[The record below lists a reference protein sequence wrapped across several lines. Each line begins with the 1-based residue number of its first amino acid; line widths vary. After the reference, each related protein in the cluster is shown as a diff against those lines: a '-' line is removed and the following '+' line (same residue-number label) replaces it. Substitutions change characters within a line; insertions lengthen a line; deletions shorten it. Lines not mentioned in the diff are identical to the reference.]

1 MIEMKIER
9 KKVSMQVF
17 DRIKEM
23 IQQEKMKP
31 GDKLPTEKQLSE
43 MFGVSRTPVRE
54 ALSVLE
60 ASGLTTSKQGGG
72 SVIQATSLSNLMEET
87 QFEFVDP
94 EEVLN
99 LLETRI
105 ILETEA
111 ARLAAERRTPEELD
125 EIKQNLD
132 AIRLSQDENQIGYK
146 EDIAFHNAI
155 VKASHNPI
163 LNQTIEGVTNLY
175 EKAIRFSLMKNMGI
189 SEKRAQVLSE
199 HERIYAAISQG
210 NGPKAKEEMQNHL
223 SNARK
228 KFEEELNQAANS

>member
-1 MIEMKIER
+1 MKIER

-17 DRIKEM
+17 DRIKEY
-23 IQQEKMKP
+23 IHEEKMKP
-31 GDKLPTEKQLSE
+31 GDRLPTEKQLSE

-60 ASGLTTSKQGGG
+60 ASGLTVSKQGGG
-72 SVIQATSLSNLMEET
+72 SIVQATSLTNLIEET
-87 QFEFVDP
+87 QFEFVDS

-111 ARLAAERRTPEELD
+111 ARLAAERGTAEDKER
-125 EIKQNLD
+125 IKEKLEDLRASQND
-132 AIRLSQDENQIGYK
+132 NRVGYK

-155 VKASHNPI
+155 VQATYNPI
-163 LNQTIEGVTNLY
+163 LVHSVESVTTLY
-175 EKAIRFSLMKNMGI
+175 DKAIRFSLKKNMGI

-199 HERIYAAISQG
+199 HERIYTAIRLG
-210 NGPKAKEEMQNHL
+210 NGSQAKEEMYQHL
-223 SNARK
+223 NNACK
-228 KFEEELNQAANS
+228 KFKQSFDQALNS